1 MRKCI
6 EYKREKE
13 RGGGGGLLKPSIWCI
28 CFDEEEIN
36 KHENKSQ
43 RRAFQRMKTP
53 KPITSERT
61 KATGEDLKSG

>member
-1 MRKCI
+1 MN
-6 EYKREKE
+6 
-13 RGGGGGLLKPSIWCI
+13 PNIWCT

-43 RRAFQRMKTP
+43 RRAFQRMKPP

-61 KATGEDLKSG
+61 KANSEDLKSQ

>member
-1 MRKCI
+1 M
-6 EYKREKE
+6 
-13 RGGGGGLLKPSIWCI
+13 KPNIWCT

-61 KATGEDLKSG
+61 KATSEDLKSR